1 MKLKSIFIS
10 ILFTITSCSVIVP
23 NNIKYINDDIPEFH
37 KFKNKYQT
45 TKNKS
50 EPYFGDI
57 SIKLKTNL
65 IERIAPN
72 ISTNKEIAFGIKSK
86 DSIIERKRK
95 FLLGNTI
102 NNKFSSIFDPN
113 NSNLFSSTLKPYEG
127 EVKIGN
133 GSFGV
138 AIIDKIQSVFSIG
151 VLSIKIR
158 ESSQINLQKVLEK
171 YNATL
176 IYSSERDG
184 KLYANI
190 KIDLDKVDLSKLE
203 ELIYMSNSYNQ
214 VALKNLEISSL
225 NTAKT
230 LVCLLDM
237 LVNSSD
243 LVELAGVDR
252 LVSSQGRSIS
262 PISNQNIYR
271 RK

>member
-113 NSNLFSSTLKPYEG
+113 NSNLFSSTL
-127 EVKIGN
+127 
-133 GSFGV
+133 
-138 AIIDKIQSVFSIG
+138 
-151 VLSIKIR
+151 
-158 ESSQINLQKVLEK
+158 
-171 YNATL
+171 
-176 IYSSERDG
+176 
-184 KLYANI
+184 
-190 KIDLDKVDLSKLE
+190 
-203 ELIYMSNSYNQ
+203 
-214 VALKNLEISSL
+214 
-225 NTAKT
+225 
-230 LVCLLDM
+230 
-237 LVNSSD
+237 
-243 LVELAGVDR
+243 
-252 LVSSQGRSIS
+252 
-262 PISNQNIYR
+262 
-271 RK
+271 